1 MEKRDIQNAMSHSF
15 KSFGDSMKQSMSE
28 LVPADKKAPNL
39 SIDEQRLEQRL
50 NDSESIQDLYSIL
63 KEQLTPEQVSE
74 LASSE
79 EIQEIMKEHKS

>member
-1 MEKRDIQNAMSHSF
+1 
-15 KSFGDSMKQSMSE
+15 MKQSMSE